1 MSKNKNK
8 PQTIDATDEVIV
20 QAREI
25 LTERHDREP
34 TFDELR
40 FLAECIQQ
48 EIDDEDHAD
57 ELEREAQMEAQAE
70 HDAKMEAFER
80 LTRGLVPLAEFIGWD
95 VAFLTCSHTFSHY
108 YKLFGENEKM
118 LTIRVSTH
126 EAKNGAGFNRE
137 TGLPHDEC
145 DVNLIAGRD
154 TLADLEKILVSV

>member
-34 TFDELR
+34 TYDELR

-48 EIDDEDHAD
+48 EIDEEDHKE
-57 ELEREAQMEAQAE
+57 ELEREDQAE
-70 HDAKMEAFER
+70 ADAKYDAIRDAFEA
-80 LTRGLVPLAEFIGWD
+80 LVRGVVPMAESLGWE
-95 VAFLTCSHTFSHY
+95 VTIRSCSHSASRY
-108 YKLFGENEKM
+108 YVLDKNGQSLD
-118 LTIRVSTH
+118 LRVSDH
-126 EAKNGAGFNRE
+126 VAKNGAGFNRE

-145 DVNLIAGRD
+145 DVNIVAGRD
-154 TLADLEKILVSV
+154 TLDTLRSALELV